1 MRHTTNQSNTRSAI
15 WAIFNTLR
23 KGRQEFGVSG
33 PALASLQAL
42 LGFLPDNGPLIIYAS
57 NKSITARNMK
67 SEASLRRHLAELEAH
82 DLIRRHRSSNGKRY
96 RVKNPH
102 GEDMIFGIDVSPL
115 LDAADAIEAAAA
127 RAKEKAELIR
137 YHRHQVYALLAEIA
151 EDTGPEGQAS
161 ETIIDEAT
169 IATVR
174 KSLRRETKVE
184 ILSGIADKLRAALSK
199 TCKMSGSPVQ
209 NERHIQESQKE
220 YLLNEPAD
228 ACENPVLVADVC
240 GQRKIE
246 EDTAQD
252 KPTTGGSTANIA
264 AIERLSVTDIV
275 RACPQAMQFADQPLR
290 SIEDLG
296 NFAWKLGTFVP
307 IPEALMRKAAEK
319 HGILAVVLTVL
330 GLVERGEK
338 IRNAA
343 GYFRS
348 VLLGKRA
355 HSFTPAQFL
364 MSAGA

>member
-1 MRHTTNQSNTRSAI
+1 
-15 WAIFNTLR
+15 
-23 KGRQEFGVSG
+23 
-33 PALASLQAL
+33 
-42 LGFLPDNGPLIIYAS
+42 
-57 NKSITARNMK
+57 MK
-67 SEASLRRHLAELEAH
+67 SEASLRRHLVELEAH
-82 DLIRRHRSSNGKRY
+82 ALIRRQRSSNGKRY

-127 RAKEKAELIR
+127 CAKEKSELIR

-151 EDTGPEGQAS
+151 EDTGPEDQAS
-161 ETIIDEAT
+161 DTIIDEAT
-169 IATVR
+169 VATLR
-174 KSLRRETKVE
+174 KDLRRETNVE
-184 ILSGIADKLRAALSK
+184 ILSGIADKLRAALS
-199 TCKMSGSPVQ
+199 TTSKMSGSPVQ

-228 ACENPVLVADVC
+228 DCGKPVRFADVC

-246 EDTAQD
+246 EDRTQD
-252 KPTTGGSTANIA
+252 MPTTGGSTANIA
-264 AIERLSVTDIV
+264 AIEKLSVTDIV

-290 SIEDLG
+290 SIEELG

-348 VLLGKRA
+348 VLLGNRA
-355 HSFTPAQFL
+355 QSFTPTQFL